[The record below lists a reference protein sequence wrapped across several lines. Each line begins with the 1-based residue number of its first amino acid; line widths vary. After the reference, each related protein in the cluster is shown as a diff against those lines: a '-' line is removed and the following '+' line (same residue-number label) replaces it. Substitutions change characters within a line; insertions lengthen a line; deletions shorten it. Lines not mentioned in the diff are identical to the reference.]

1 MEGPVLRRDLEGSI
15 RSRLTSTAG
24 GGARGLQRAPGM
36 GVSFPSGLSPIGG
49 LGECVLPSYA
59 RVFALHQN
67 LDSVRHK
74 SEIKMQVRPWNSREL
89 AEHGKDIC
97 MTF

>member
-1 MEGPVLRRDLEGSI
+1 MEGPVLRRDLEGGV
-15 RSRLTSTAG
+15 RSRPTSTAG
-24 GGARGLQRAPGM
+24 GGARGLQRAPGV
-36 GVSFPSGLSPIGG
+36 GVPLANGRSSIGG
-49 LGECVLPSYA
+49 LGKRVLPGYA

-74 SEIKMQVRPWNSREL
+74 SEIKRQVRPWNSREL